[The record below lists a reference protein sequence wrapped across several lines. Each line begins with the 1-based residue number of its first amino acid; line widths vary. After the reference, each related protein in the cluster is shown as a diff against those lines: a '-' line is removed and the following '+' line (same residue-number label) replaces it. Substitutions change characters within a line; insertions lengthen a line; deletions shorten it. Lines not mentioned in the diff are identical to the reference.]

1 MYTPS
6 VVGRTGLIVAVVA
19 TLSGLVAANVASEL
33 GAEPAAAV
41 GAPRPAAT
49 GGLPVL
55 PEVVVTA
62 TRLEA

>member
-1 MYTPS
+1 MNTHS
-6 VVGRTGLIVAVVA
+6 FTRRTGFLAAIVL
-19 TLSGLVAANVASEL
+19 TLSSLVAANVASEL
-33 GAEPAAAV
+33 AVEPAAAA
-41 GAPRPAAT
+41 GAPRPAAS